1 MMTRR
6 ALPLVLPLLLVAAC
20 SFLKKSQPRIFPID
34 KIAATTPAA
43 TVTGT
48 RGTPFAIEGLEL
60 PPGIDRREI
69 VVRRADRQLD
79 VRESDLWAAQLQ
91 PLMLHTLAVDLAS
104 RLPEGML
111 ILPGELRPAAV
122 RSIDVVVEDLA
133 VGPDP
138 HIVLDAHW
146 VEGNVSH
153 REHVAID
160 VPSLESPN
168 VSTGMSQVIAAL
180 ADRIASQL
188 R

>member
-6 ALPLVLPLLLVAAC
+6 ALPLVLPMLLLAAC
-20 SFLKKSQPRIFPID
+20 SFLKKSQPRVFPID
-34 KIAATTPAA
+34 KIAATAPATA
-43 TVTGT
+43 AGT

-69 VVRRADRQLD
+69 VVRRADKQLD
-79 VRESDLWAAQLQ
+79 VRASDLWSAELQ

-104 RLPEGML
+104 RLPEGMV
-111 ILPGELRPAAV
+111 ILPGELRPATV
-122 RSIDVVVEDLA
+122 RTIDVVVEDLPI
-133 VGPDP
+133 GPDA

-153 REHVAID
+153 REHIAVD
-160 VPSLESPN
+160 LPSLESPN
-168 VSTGMSQVIAAL
+168 ISTGMSQVIAAL
-180 ADRIASQL
+180 ADRMAAQL